1 MSDITKKIDESLRLL
16 DTYGNLLTD
25 KQREFFRYV
34 YEDDLSFSEIAEN
47 EGISKAAVSD
57 LVKRT
62 TTILNDYEAKL
73 QLIAKANKRNM
84 LLDELEEHP
93 EKVKE
98 IVIELHKIDEV
109 L

>member
-1 MSDITKKIDESLRLL
+1 MNDITKKIDENLRLL
-16 DTYGNLLTD
+16 DTYGDLLTE

-62 TTILNDYEAKL
+62 TAILNDYEAKL
-73 QLIAKANKRNM
+73 KIIEKTNKRM
-84 LLDELEEHP
+84 VLLDELKEHP
-93 EKVKE
+93 DRVQE
-98 IVIELHKIDEV
+98 IVNELYKIDEV
-109 L
+109 I